1 MTSGTSATA
10 AGRIHRV
17 SRRNMT
23 PPDTKARRGRIH
35 AGPSIYTA
43 EPTTVKS
50 NQSSASGSVC
60 IPGAS
65 LCLSVFFCG
74 LCFFCGLKQEPQR
87 ELNVPPV
94 VRFTG
99 GPAEV
104 RVCDIRVR
112 TAQVRVV
119 QEVEDLRPELD
130 F

>member
-50 NQSSASGSVC
+50 NLSSASGSVC

-74 LCFFCGLKQEPQR
+74 LCFFCGLEQEPQR
-87 ELNVPPV
+87 ELNVSAVAVLVDAPTEV
-94 VRFTG
+94 GVRRI
-99 GPAEV
+99 AL
-104 RVCDIRVR
+104 R
-112 TAQVRVV
+112 TTQVRVI
-119 QEVEDLRPELD
+119 QE
-130 F
+130 